1 MSGTNYEWVDKELD
15 ARGYAADGEWTAKIR
30 KAIIELLNTLDAQSL
45 PYSDRETVSS
55 VVRDLVVNGP
65 AASKEKV
72 SKWENFRV
80 GEHRPGATV
89 RVRQGAYE
97 GSGAKHNGLT
107 GVVTAIRG
115 GRVLVQYLG
124 RTDGIGH
131 SHHPDLLE
139 VLVKE

>member
-1 MSGTNYEWVDKELD
+1 MSGTNYEWVGKELD
-15 ARGYAADGEWTAKIR
+15 ARGYDENHEWTAKTR
-30 KAIIELLNTLDAQSL
+30 KAIIEMLNTLDAQSL
-45 PYSDRETVSS
+45 PYNDRETVAS

-65 AASKEKV
+65 AISKEKV
-72 SKWENFRV
+72 SKWDSFRV
-80 GEHRPGATV
+80 GEHRPGITV

-97 GSGAKHNGLT
+97 GAGAKHNGLT

-131 SHHPDLLE
+131 SHHPDFLE
-139 VLVKE
+139 VLVTE